1 MKNLF
6 GFGSGWRQVTGNANY
21 KHEYIFY
28 YLMISPSYWLAHR
41 QVHLNESIPESELP
55 DDFDNVLTMYKKFG
69 DVYSKHFIEWWNQ
82 TGKDLFAEKN
92 TKDRILISI
101 DPTKPKQELLD
112 DFMELLAK
120 LDSREKKIPSEKI
133 QFQVNKIR
141 LLSLHNRYQLVLAKA
156 EFFQNKIKKEQ
167 LWKLAKYIGINSTK
181 TKEIRL
187 NSKKTSAN
195 LETRTYLS
203 ILASKNLSDALC
215 IAENAARGKFP
226 SLEPIKNGLKFDYVT
241 IKKQQDLY
249 AKRTWDLLLA
259 EEKNKKDYG
268 KILSPS
274 NSARKIK
281 SISELNMVDGEDS
294 L

>member
-21 KHEYIFY
+21 KHEYMFY

-41 QVHLNESIPESELP
+41 QVYLNECIPESELP
-55 DDFDNVLTMYKKFG
+55 NDFDNVLTMYKKFG
-69 DVYSKHFIEWWNQ
+69 DVYSRHFIEWWDQ

-112 DFMELLAK
+112 DFMELLER
-120 LDSREKKIPSEKI
+120 LDSREKKTPSSKI
-133 QFQVNKIR
+133 HFEVNKIR
-141 LLSLHNRYQLVLAKA
+141 VTSLHNRFQLVLAKA

-226 SLEPIKNGLKFDYVT
+226 SLEPIKSGLKFDYVT

-249 AKRTWDLLLA
+249 AKRTWGLLVE
-259 EEKNKKDYG
+259 EEKNKKDYS

-274 NSARKIK
+274 NATKRIK
-281 SISELNMVDGEDS
+281 TKNEKMLEEDR
-294 L
+294 

>member
-1 MKNLF
+1 MKNIY
-6 GFGSGWRQVTGNANY
+6 GFGSGWRQASGNANY
-21 KHEYIFY
+21 KHEYMFY

-41 QVHLNESIPESELP
+41 KVDLNEAIPESDLP
-55 DDFDNVLTMYKKFG
+55 KDFDQVLEVYKKFG
-69 DVYSKHFIEWWNQ
+69 DIYSTHFIEWWDQ
-82 TGKDLFAEKN
+82 TGKDLFADKM

-101 DPTKPKQELLD
+101 DPTKPKQALLD
-112 DFMELLAK
+112 DFMELLAT
-120 LDSREKKIPSEKI
+120 LDSREKKTPSTKI
-133 QFQVNKIR
+133 QFEVNKIR
-141 LLSLHNRYQLVLAKA
+141 VTSLHNRFQLVLAKA

-187 NSKKTSAN
+187 NSKKTLAN

-203 ILASKNLSDALC
+203 ILASKHLSDALC

-226 SLEPIKNGLKFDYVT
+226 SLSPVKTGLKFDYVT

-249 AKRTWDLLLA
+249 AKKTWALLVE
-259 EEKNKKDYG
+259 EEKNKKDYR
-268 KILSPS
+268 KIISPS
-274 NSARKIK
+274 AATKRIK
-281 SISELNMVDGEDS
+281 TKNEKMLEED

>member
-1 MKNLF
+1 M
-6 GFGSGWRQVTGNANY
+6 
-21 KHEYIFY
+21 FY

-41 QVHLNESIPESELP
+41 KVHLNEAIPESDLP
-55 DDFDNVLTMYKKFG
+55 KDFDQVLEVDKKLG
-69 DVYSKHFIEWWNQ
+69 DIYSTHFIEWWDQ
-82 TGKDLFAEKN
+82 TGKDLFADKT

-101 DPTKPKQELLD
+101 DPTKPKQALLD
-112 DFMELLAK
+112 DFMELLAQ
-120 LDSREKKIPSEKI
+120 LDSREKKTPSTKI
-133 QFQVNKIR
+133 QFEVNKIR
-141 LLSLHNRYQLVLAKA
+141 VTSLHNRFQLVLAKA

-203 ILASKNLSDALC
+203 ILASKHLSDALC

-226 SLEPIKNGLKFDYVT
+226 SLSPVKTRLKFDYVT

-249 AKRTWDLLLA
+249 AKKTWALLVE
-259 EEKNKKDYG
+259 EEKNKKDYR
-268 KILSPS
+268 KIISPS
-274 NSARKIK
+274 NATKRIK
-281 SISELNMVDGEDS
+281 TKNEKMLEED

>member
-21 KHEYIFY
+21 KHEYMFY

-55 DDFDNVLTMYKKFG
+55 DDFDSALTMYKKFG
-69 DVYSKHFIEWWNQ
+69 DVYSKHFIEWWDQ
-82 TGKDLFAEKN
+82 TGKDLFADKN

-101 DPTKPKQELLD
+101 DPTKPKQELLE

-120 LDSREKKIPSEKI
+120 LDSREKKTPSSKI
-133 QFQVNKIR
+133 QFEVNKIR
-141 LLSLHNRYQLVLAKA
+141 VTSLHNRFQLVLAKA

-226 SLEPIKNGLKFDYVT
+226 SLKPIKNVLKFDYVT

-249 AKRTWDLLLA
+249 AKRTWGLLV
-259 EEKNKKDYG
+259 EKENNKKDYS

-274 NSARKIK
+274 NATKRIK
-281 SISELNMVDGEDS
+281 TTNEKMLEEDR
-294 L
+294 

>member
-55 DDFDNVLTMYKKFG
+55 EDFDNVLTIYKKFG
-69 DVYSKHFIEWWNQ
+69 DVYSRHFIEWWGQ
-82 TGKDLFAEKN
+82 TGKDLFADKN

-120 LDSREKKIPSEKI
+120 LDGREKKTPTSKI
-133 QFQVNKIR
+133 QFEVNKIR
-141 LLSLHNRYQLVLAKA
+141 VTSLHNRFQLVLAKA

-226 SLEPIKNGLKFDYVT
+226 SLGPIKSGLKFDYVT

-249 AKRTWDLLLA
+249 TKRTWRLLV
-259 EEKNKKDYG
+259 EEENNKKDYR

-274 NSARKIK
+274 KSSRKIK
-281 SISELNMVDGEDS
+281 RVNEDEM
-294 L
+294 LET

>member
-1 MKNLF
+1 
-6 GFGSGWRQVTGNANY
+6 
-21 KHEYIFY
+21 
-28 YLMISPSYWLAHR
+28 MISPSYWLAHR

-112 DFMELLAK
+112 DFMELLER
-120 LDSREKKIPSEKI
+120 LDSREKKTPSSKI
-133 QFQVNKIR
+133 HFEVNKIR
-141 LLSLHNRYQLVLAKA
+141 VTSLHNRFQLVLAKA

-226 SLEPIKNGLKFDYVT
+226 SLEPIKSGLKFDYVT

-249 AKRTWDLLLA
+249 AKRTWGLLVE
-259 EEKNKKDYG
+259 EEKNKKDYN

-274 NSARKIK
+274 NATKRIK
-281 SISELNMVDGEDS
+281 TKNEKMLEEDR
-294 L
+294 

>member
-21 KHEYIFY
+21 KHEYMFY

-69 DVYSKHFIEWWNQ
+69 DVYSRHFIEWWNQ
-82 TGKDLFAEKN
+82 TGKDLFADKN

-112 DFMELLAK
+112 DFMELLEK
-120 LDSREKKIPSEKI
+120 LDSREKKTPSEKI
-133 QFQVNKIR
+133 QLQVNKIR
-141 LLSLHNRYQLVLAKA
+141 LSSLHNRYQLVLAKA

-167 LWKLAKYIGINSTK
+167 LWRLAKYIGIHSTK

-226 SLEPIKNGLKFDYVT
+226 SLEPIKNSLKFDYVT

-274 NSARKIK
+274 KSSRKIK
-281 SISELNMVDGEDS
+281 GVNENEMLET
-294 L
+294 

>member
-55 DDFDNVLTMYKKFG
+55 DDFDSVLTMYKKFG

-112 DFMELLAK
+112 DFMELLEK
-120 LDSREKKIPSEKI
+120 LDSREKKTPSEKI
-133 QFQVNKIR
+133 QLQVNKIR
-141 LLSLHNRYQLVLAKA
+141 LSSLHNRYQLVLAKA

-167 LWKLAKYIGINSTK
+167 LWRLAKYIGIHSTK

-226 SLEPIKNGLKFDYVT
+226 SLEPIKNSLKFDYVT

-274 NSARKIK
+274 KSSRKIK
-281 SISELNMVDGEDS
+281 GVNENEMLET
-294 L
+294 

>member
-1 MKNLF
+1 MRNIY
-6 GFGSGWRQVTGNANY
+6 GFGSEWRHVSGNANY

-41 QVHLNESIPESELP
+41 QVHLNEAIPESELP
-55 DDFDNVLTMYKKFG
+55 QDFDRVLEVYKKFG
-69 DVYSKHFIEWWNQ
+69 DIYSTHFIEWWNQ
-82 TGKDLFAEKN
+82 TGKDLFADKI

-101 DPTKPKQELLD
+101 DPTKPKQALLD

-120 LDSREKKIPSEKI
+120 LDSREKKTPSTKI
-133 QFQVNKIR
+133 QFEVNKIR
-141 LLSLHNRYQLVLAKA
+141 VTSLHNRFQLVLAKA

-203 ILASKNLSDALC
+203 ILASKHLSDALC

-226 SLEPIKNGLKFDYVT
+226 SLEPIKSGLKFDYLA

-249 AKRTWDLLLA
+249 SKKTWALLVE
-259 EEKNKKDYG
+259 EEKNKNDYM
-268 KILSPS
+268 KIISPS
-274 NSARKIK
+274 NANKKIK
-281 SISELNMVDGEDS
+281 TKNEKMLEED

>member
-6 GFGSGWRQVTGNANY
+6 GFGSGWRQVTGNVNY
-21 KHEYIFY
+21 KHEHMFY

-55 DDFDNVLTMYKKFG
+55 DDFDKVLAMYKKFG
-69 DVYSKHFIEWWNQ
+69 DVYSRHFIEWWDQ
-82 TGKDLFAEKN
+82 TGKDLFADKN
-92 TKDRILISI
+92 TKGRILISI

-120 LDSREKKIPSEKI
+120 LDSREKKIQSEKI

-141 LLSLHNRYQLVLAKA
+141 LSSLHNRYQLVLAKA

-226 SLEPIKNGLKFDYVT
+226 SLEPIKNGLKFDYLT

>member
-21 KHEYIFY
+21 KHEYMFY

-112 DFMELLAK
+112 DFMELLER
-120 LDSREKKIPSEKI
+120 LDSREKKTPSSKI
-133 QFQVNKIR
+133 HFEVNKIR
-141 LLSLHNRYQLVLAKA
+141 VTSLHNRFQLVLAKA

-226 SLEPIKNGLKFDYVT
+226 SLEPIKSGLKFDYVT

-249 AKRTWDLLLA
+249 AKRTWGLLVE
-259 EEKNKKDYG
+259 EEKNKKDYN

-274 NSARKIK
+274 NATKRIK
-281 SISELNMVDGEDS
+281 TKNEKMLEEDR
-294 L
+294 

>member
-1 MKNLF
+1 MRNIY
-6 GFGSGWRQVTGNANY
+6 GFGSGWRHVSGNANY

-41 QVHLNESIPESELP
+41 QVHLNEAIPESELP
-55 DDFDNVLTMYKKFG
+55 QDFDRVLEVYKKFG
-69 DVYSKHFIEWWNQ
+69 DIYSTHFIEWWNQ
-82 TGKDLFAEKN
+82 TGKDLFADKI

-101 DPTKPKQELLD
+101 DPTKPKQALLD

-120 LDSREKKIPSEKI
+120 LDSREKKTPSTKI
-133 QFQVNKIR
+133 QFEVNKIR
-141 LLSLHNRYQLVLAKA
+141 VTSLHNRFQLVLAKA

-203 ILASKNLSDALC
+203 ILASKHLSDALC

-226 SLEPIKNGLKFDYVT
+226 SLEPIKSGLKFDYLA

-249 AKRTWDLLLA
+249 SKKTWALLVE
-259 EEKNKKDYG
+259 EEKNKNDYM
-268 KILSPS
+268 KIISPS
-274 NSARKIK
+274 NANKKIK
-281 SISELNMVDGEDS
+281 TKNEKMLEED

>member
-1 MKNLF
+1 MKNIL
-6 GFGSGWRQVTGNANY
+6 GFGSGWRQASGNANY
-21 KHEYIFY
+21 KHEYMFY

-41 QVHLNESIPESELP
+41 HIHLNEVIPASELP
-55 DDFDNVLTMYKKFG
+55 KDFDQVLALYKKFG
-69 DVYSKHFIEWWNQ
+69 DIYSTHFIKWWEQ
-82 TGKDLFAEKN
+82 TGKDLFADKN
-92 TKDRILISI
+92 TKDRIVISI

-120 LDSREKKIPSEKI
+120 LDNRNKKTPSSKI
-133 QFQVNKIR
+133 QFEVNKIR
-141 LLSLHNRYQLVLAKA
+141 VTSLHNRYQLVLAKA

-203 ILASKNLSDALC
+203 ILASKHLSDALC

-226 SLEPIKNGLKFDYVT
+226 SLEPIKSGLKFDYFT

-249 AKRTWDLLLA
+249 AKRTWDLLVE
-259 EEKNKKDYG
+259 EEKNKKEYG

-274 NSARKIK
+274 NSTKRIK
-281 SISELNMVDGEDS
+281 TKNERMLEDG
-294 L
+294 

>member
-1 MKNLF
+1 
-6 GFGSGWRQVTGNANY
+6 
-21 KHEYIFY
+21 
-28 YLMISPSYWLAHR
+28 
-41 QVHLNESIPESELP
+41 
-55 DDFDNVLTMYKKFG
+55 MYKKCG
-69 DVYSKHFIEWWNQ
+69 DVYSKHFIEWWDQ

-181 TKEIRL
+181 TKKIRL
-187 NSKKTSAN
+187 NSKKTSGN
-195 LETRTYLS
+195 IETRTYLS

-215 IAENAARGKFP
+215 IAENAARAKFP

-274 NSARKIK
+274 KSSRKIK
-281 SISELNMVDGEDS
+281 GVNENEMLET
-294 L
+294 

>member
-41 QVHLNESIPESELP
+41 QLHLNESIPASELP
-55 DDFDNVLTMYKKFG
+55 NDFDKVLAMYKKCG
-69 DVYSKHFIEWWNQ
+69 DVYSRHFIEWWDQ
-82 TGKDLFAEKN
+82 TGKDIFANKN

-120 LDSREKKIPSEKI
+120 LDSREKKIQSEKI

-141 LLSLHNRYQLVLAKA
+141 LSSLHNRYQLVLAKA

-226 SLEPIKNGLKFDYVT
+226 SLEPIKNGLKFDYLT

>member
-21 KHEYIFY
+21 KHEYMFY

-55 DDFDNVLTMYKKFG
+55 DDFDKVLTMYKKFG
-69 DVYSKHFIEWWNQ
+69 DVYSRHFIEWWGQ
-82 TGKDLFAEKN
+82 TGKDLFADKN

-101 DPTKPKQELLD
+101 DPTKPKQELLE

-120 LDSREKKIPSEKI
+120 LDSRDKKTPSAKI
-133 QFQVNKIR
+133 QFEVNKIR
-141 LLSLHNRYQLVLAKA
+141 VTSLHNRFQLVLAKA

-187 NSKKTSAN
+187 ISKKTSAN

-226 SLEPIKNGLKFDYVT
+226 SLKPIKNVLKFDYVT

-249 AKRTWDLLLA
+249 AKRTWGLLV
-259 EEKNKKDYG
+259 EKENNKKDYS

-274 NSARKIK
+274 NATKRIK
-281 SISELNMVDGEDS
+281 TTNEKMLEEDR
-294 L
+294 

>member
-41 QVHLNESIPESELP
+41 QLHLNESIPESELP
-55 DDFDNVLTMYKKFG
+55 DDFANVLAMYKKFG
-69 DVYSKHFIEWWNQ
+69 DVYSRHFIEWWDQ

-120 LDSREKKIPSEKI
+120 LDSREKKIQSEKI

-141 LLSLHNRYQLVLAKA
+141 LSSLHNRYQLVLAKA

-181 TKEIRL
+181 TKKIRL
-187 NSKKTSAN
+187 NSKKTSGN
-195 LETRTYLS
+195 IETRTYLS

-274 NSARKIK
+274 KSSRKIK
-281 SISELNMVDGEDS
+281 GVNENEMLET
-294 L
+294 